1 MIRFFDILFCLIA
14 VTLLIPILLIVSTL
28 LKFTAEGEVI
38 YAQERVGVDGKSFSL
53 LKFATMLKNSENI
66 GTGSIT
72 IKNDPR
78 VLPLGKFLRKTKLNE
93 LPQLFNVIK
102 GDMGIIGPRPLTR
115 INFNYYDNET
125 RSIISKIK
133 PGLSGIG
140 SIYFRNEEDY
150 LTTSEDPEEIYKNI
164 IAPYKGKLEIW
175 YSENVNLKN
184 YFLAIF
190 TTIIAIIFNNQNIV
204 FKIFPNLPIPN
215 DDLTFTEK
223 DE

>member
-1 MIRFFDILFCLIA
+1 MIRFFDILFCLMA
-14 VTLLIPILLIVSTL
+14 VTLLIPILLLVSIL

-38 YAQERVGVDGKSFSL
+38 YSQKRVGVDGISFSL

-115 INFNYYDNET
+115 VNFNYYDNET

-184 YFLAIF
+184 YLLAIF
-190 TTIIAIIFNNQNIV
+190 ATIIAIIFNNQNII

>member
-1 MIRFFDILFCLIA
+1 MA
-14 VTLLIPILLIVSTL
+14 VTLLIPILLLVSIL

-38 YAQERVGVDGKSFSL
+38 YSQKRVGVDGISFSL

-115 INFNYYDNET
+115 VNFNYYDNET

-184 YFLAIF
+184 YLLAIF
-190 TTIIAIIFNNQNIV
+190 ATIIAIIFNNQNII

>member
-14 VTLLIPILLIVSTL
+14 VIILLPILLIVSIL
-28 LKFTAEGEVI
+28 LKFTAEGEII
-38 YAQERVGVDGKSFSL
+38 YSQERVGIDCKSFSL

-115 INFNYYDNET
+115 VNFNYYDNET

-150 LTTSEDPEEIYKNI
+150 LTTSGDPEEIYKNV

-175 YSENVNLKN
+175 YSKNANLKN

-190 TTIIAIIFNNQNIV
+190 TTIIAIIFNDQNII
-204 FKIFPNLPIPN
+204 FKIFPYLPRPN
-215 DDLTFTEK
+215 HELTFTEK
-223 DE
+223 NE